1 MIIVKTEEFV
11 AMKNELEA
19 LRKKVEEYD
28 AIMRDIVK
36 ILDECKDEEDIGWN
50 PIIPSIQVG

>member
-36 ILDECKDEEDIGWN
+36 ILDNCKDEEDIDWN
-50 PIIPSIQVG
+50 PIVPDIQVG

>member
-36 ILDECKDEEDIGWN
+36 ILDDCKDEEDIDWN
-50 PIIPSIQVG
+50 PIVPDIQVG

>member
-28 AIMRDIVK
+28 AIMRNIVK
-36 ILDECKDEEDIGWN
+36 ILDDCKDEEDIDWN
-50 PIIPSIQVG
+50 PIVPDIQVG